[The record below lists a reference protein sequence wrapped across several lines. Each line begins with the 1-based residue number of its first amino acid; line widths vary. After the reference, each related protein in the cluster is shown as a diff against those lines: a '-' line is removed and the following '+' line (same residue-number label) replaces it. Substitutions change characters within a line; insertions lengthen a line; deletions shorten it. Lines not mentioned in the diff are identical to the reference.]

1 MSKYQVEI
9 TGSALHDMESIYDY
23 IANSLLSPDTALKQY
38 NQIAD
43 AIESL
48 ADFSFRCP
56 AVSQANANSLRRLL
70 IGRYSFFI

>member
-38 NQIAD
+38 AALLFLRPMQI
-43 AIESL
+43 
-48 ADFSFRCP
+48 RCE
-56 AVSQANANSLRRLL
+56 
-70 IGRYSFFI
+70 GY